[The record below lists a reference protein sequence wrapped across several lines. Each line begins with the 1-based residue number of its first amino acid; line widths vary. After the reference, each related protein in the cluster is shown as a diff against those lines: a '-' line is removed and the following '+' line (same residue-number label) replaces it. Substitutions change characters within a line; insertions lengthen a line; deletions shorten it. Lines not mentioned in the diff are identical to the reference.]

1 MDTSKPIAHPFFI
14 ENESLYGFEH
24 TVELLSAKI
33 TEIGWKISMTHDLQE
48 TLRKN
53 GKDVLPVK
61 VIELC
66 KPDYSVQLLKED
78 SERIYSSLMPC
89 RISVYTTTD
98 GKTHISRMNSQLLA
112 SQIGGVVEKVMGTA
126 FADIENI
133 LKTLIRK

>member
-1 MDTSKPIAHPFFI
+1 MDTISTNAQMFFI

-24 TVELLSAKI
+24 TIELLSAKI
-33 TEIGWKISMTHDLQE
+33 AEIGWKISVVHDLQD

-78 SERIYSSLMPC
+78 KERIYSSLMPC
-89 RISVYTTTD
+89 RISVYLTSD
-98 GKTHISRMNSQLLA
+98 GETHISRMNSQLLA
-112 SQIGGVVEKVMGTA
+112 SQIGGLVEKVMGEA
-126 FADIENI
+126 FSSIEAI
-133 LKTLIRK
+133 LKSMIKK

>member
-53 GKDVLPVK
+53 GKDVLPV
-61 VIELC
+61 
-66 KPDYSVQLLKED
+66 
-78 SERIYSSLMPC
+78 
-89 RISVYTTTD
+89 
-98 GKTHISRMNSQLLA
+98 
-112 SQIGGVVEKVMGTA
+112 
-126 FADIENI
+126 
-133 LKTLIRK
+133 

>member
-1 MDTSKPIAHPFFI
+1 MDTISTNAQMFFI

-24 TVELLSAKI
+24 TIELLSAKI
-33 TEIGWKISMTHDLQE
+33 TEIGWKISVVHDLQD

-78 SERIYSSLMPC
+78 KERIYSSLMPC
-89 RISVYTTTD
+89 RISVYLTSD

-112 SQIGGVVEKVMGTA
+112 SQIGGLVEKVMVEA
-126 FADIENI
+126 FSSIEAI
-133 LKTLIRK
+133 LKSMIKK